1 MKLIKKYELIFLKMR
16 QPYKKQKKLLSNNT
30 NKEAI
35 QDKESNEIMY
45 YRVILFIP
53 IVCVQN
59 KKMSSPFIVT

>member
-1 MKLIKKYELIFLKMR
+1 MR
-16 QPYKKQKKLLSNNT
+16 RSYKKQKMILASNT
-30 NKEAI
+30 NKEVT
-35 QDKESNEIMY
+35 QDKESNERIY